1 MNNNAAK
8 KATEPRAS
16 EIDAEAIM
24 RQIRAN
30 IHKQRAQAEA
40 QGQGKD
46 FVEEPYA
53 SQVTTRFDH
62 RLYDA
67 LQRMSDGYD
76 KVGVGLLL
84 TESRLPFI
92 APLVQR
98 VRASLHQ
105 LIIYYVNTLA
115 GQQARFNERVVLAIK
130 TLVEELEKDPIPNE
144 VESLRQEI
152 AQLRAQ
158 IEHSKAKK

>member
-8 KATEPRAS
+8 KVTEPRAS
-16 EIDAEAIM
+16 EVDAEAIM

-30 IHKQRAQAEA
+30 IRKQRAQAEA
-40 QGQGKD
+40 QGKD

-67 LQRMSDGYD
+67 LQRMSAGYD

-84 TESRLPFI
+84 TGSSIPVI

-98 VRASLHQ
+98 VRTALHH

-130 TLVEELEKDPIPNE
+130 ALIKELEQDPTPGE
-144 VESLRQEI
+144 VETLRQEI

-158 IEHSKAKK
+158 VEHLTRVE

>member
-1 MNNNAAK
+1 MNDDAAK
-8 KATEPRAS
+8 KVTEPRAS
-16 EIDAEAIM
+16 EIDAKAIM
-24 RQIRAN
+24 RQIRAD

-92 APLVQR
+92 APLVLGEITCSALR
-98 VRASLHQ
+98 ERTDLVSVPSPSL
-105 LIIYYVNTLA
+105 
-115 GQQARFNERVVLAIK
+115 G
-130 TLVEELEKDPIPNE
+130 
-144 VESLRQEI
+144 I
-152 AQLRAQ
+152 AQG
-158 IEHSKAKK
+158 